1 MVVSDDDKNKKS
13 SNSPSAVESKAY
25 GLFGR
30 EKHVHKVLGRGKH
43 MLAPICEPATDIFMW
58 KNKKMS
64 GGVLGGATAAWVL
77 LELMEYYLN

>member
-43 MLAPICEPATDIFMW
+43 IEPATDIFMW

-77 LELMEYYLN
+77 LELMEYHLN

>member
-1 MVVSDDDKNKKS
+1 
-13 SNSPSAVESKAY
+13 
-25 GLFGR
+25 
-30 EKHVHKVLGRGKH
+30 
-43 MLAPICEPATDIFMW
+43 MW